1 MVSLSPK
8 YSFFLGFLETVKGG
22 LDSVFVSGEDIL
34 LMVMKFLS
42 TFKPNP
48 IIFCC
53 LGLLGMFVFG
63 FLFGSSYLRFPFNLF
78 GDSVEVGVVLL
89 RN

>member
-42 TFKPNP
+42 TFKTKSNH
-48 IIFCC
+48 
-53 LGLLGMFVFG
+53 LLLFG
-63 FLFGSSYLRFPFNLF
+63 F
-78 GDSVEVGVVLL
+78 VG
-89 RN
+89 